1 MSLEAGLVGYDTPSS
16 PDRVV
21 AGMVD
26 VVSIEWLRQSI
37 VSDYISCDQAFD
49 QLDDRDLVSS

>member
-1 MSLEAGLVGYDTPSS
+1 MSLEADFVEYDTPSS

-26 VVSIEWLRQSI
+26 VLSIECLRQSI
-37 VSDYISCDQAFD
+37 VSGYISCDQAFD
-49 QLDDRDLVSS
+49 QLDDRDLVF